1 MRNNGTQIPSL
12 RPASTLRLWRIRT
25 GSRFDV
31 TTTWPSAASV
41 GARMMATRSAS
52 GHARSGRTTSATA
65 KPATIVS
72 GSPIPSSRIGMCSD
86 LRRAARSIRDASE
99 KRTTPSV
106 ASAKTST
113 SSPSAFGSKRPSAST
128 PTTSPA
134 AVKSIA
140 GVTDVPS
147 MRPEMAAKP
156 RRISASVTSCQ
167 CTLAASQVSELPEPH
182 LLEPDRAPEPVER
195 AVERVVE
202 SRRLPHPGLE
212 MERVDDER
220 PLAPLGLQVRASHD
234 AVAPEKRQDVVAELT
249 LVGALVDLDDVLE
262 AEDPACE
269 RTVPEQVVERGDE
282 RRRRRASRV
291 EVCTGRHEHLGS
303 SVLDPDT
310 FGAAVGDER
319 IRVGADTSNAAAH
332 APVLGD

>member
-41 GARMMATRSAS
+41 GARMIATRSAS
-52 GHARSGRTTSATA
+52 GHASSGRTTNATA

-72 GSPIPSSRIGMCSD
+72 GSPIPSSRVGMCSD

-99 KRTTPSV
+99 KRTTPRV

-113 SSPSAFGSKRPSAST
+113 SSPSAFGSTRPSAST

-140 GVTDVPS
+140 GVSDVPS

-156 RRISASVTSCQ
+156 RRRSASVTSCQ
-167 CTLAASQVSELPEPH
+167 CTAAASQVSAADM
-182 LLEPDRAPEPVER
+182 LEPDRAPEPVER
-195 AVERVVE
+195 AVEGVVE
-202 SRRLPHPGLE
+202 SGRTANPRLEVERLHHERSLGALGLE
-212 MERVDDER
+212 VGAAD
-220 PLAPLGLQVRASHD
+220 D
-234 AVAPEKRQDVVAELT
+234 AVSPDERQDVVAELP
-249 LVGALVDLDDVLE
+249 LVRALVHLD
-262 AEDPACE
+262 
-269 RTVPEQVVERGDE
+269 QVVELEDATRERPVPEEVVEGGDE
-282 RRRRRASRV
+282 NCGRGPRRI
-291 EVCTGRHEHLGS
+291 EIGTGEDEHVG
-303 SVLDPDT
+303 VAALDPEALQ
-310 FGAAVGDER
+310 G
-319 IRVGADTSNAAAH
+319 S
-332 APVLGD
+332 L